1 MNHQPRQRGM
11 ALVISLLLLVAI
23 TLLAVS
29 TMRSTTLQERMAA
42 NLNDRELAKQVV
54 ESTIRQ
60 AATQLP
66 PAGGEAWYSDNLPEP
81 EIGIPDV
88 WQVPAIWNNAG
99 EIVVTVDGV
108 NYTGQFLVEN
118 VGSWVNRDTPS
129 CKAKDDPTC
138 ESQTYRV
145 TARTAPTPGRASV
158 ILQAIWRM

>member
-1 MNHQPRQRGM
+1 MNYQPKPRGM
-11 ALVISLLLLVAI
+11 ALVVSLLLLVAI

-29 TMRSTTLQERMAA
+29 TMRSTTMQERMAS

-60 AATQLP
+60 AAGQLP
-66 PAGGEAWYSDNLPEP
+66 PAAGAAWYTPTLPVP
-81 EIGIPDV
+81 VAGTPDI
-88 WQVPAIWNNAG
+88 WQTPAAWANAG
-99 EIVVTVDGV
+99 VIVVTIDGV

-129 CKAKDDPTC
+129 CKAKDDPQC

-145 TARTAPTPGRASV
+145 TARTTPTAGRASV
-158 ILQAIWRM
+158 ILQAIWRL

>member
-1 MNHQPRQRGM
+1 MKYQPKQRGM

-29 TMRSTTLQERMAA
+29 SMRSTTLQERMAS

-66 PAGGEAWYSDNLPEP
+66 PAPGVAWYTQNVPNPAL
-81 EIGIPDV
+81 GTPDL
-88 WQVPAIWNNAG
+88 WQTPAAWANAG
-99 EIVVTVDGV
+99 AIVVNVDGV

-118 VGSWVNRDTPS
+118 VGSWVNRETPN
-129 CKAKDDPTC
+129 CKAKDDPLC

-145 TARTAPTPGRASV
+145 TARTLPTPGRASV
-158 ILQAIWRM
+158 ILQAIWRI